1 MKRFASFLFV
11 LCTCIDASS
20 VRHRRQFEEFGQ
32 ILDQG
37 LQDLQNFPNQINDL
51 VDFPNQINELVNIDN
66 VGQIWNDNFNGFD
79 AIYMFLVINDFVNLF
94 RITKV
99 VYTYI

>member
-1 MKRFASFLFV
+1 MKRFVSFLFV
-11 LCTCIDASS
+11 LNIDASS

-51 VDFPNQINELVNIDN
+51 VNFPDQINEIVNIDN

-79 AIYMFLVINDFVNLF
+79 AIYMFHVLSKLLF
-94 RITKV
+94 RSDFPIQQ
-99 VYTYI
+99 Y